1 MFSEH
6 KALHFVLTDEGEV
19 ESLPAIKLITLEM
32 DNNSVLTL
40 VKLNNSKETK
50 SQHEILPKYHK
61 M

>member
-50 SQHEILPKYHK
+50 SQHKI
-61 M
+61 